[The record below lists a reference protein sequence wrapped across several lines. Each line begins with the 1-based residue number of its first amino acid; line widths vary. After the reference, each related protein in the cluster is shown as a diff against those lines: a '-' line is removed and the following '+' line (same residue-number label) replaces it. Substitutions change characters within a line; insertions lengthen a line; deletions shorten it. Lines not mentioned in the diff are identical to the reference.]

1 MKKRLYA
8 TALLALFALASTWA
22 QGRLYIYGQG
32 ELMYATDV
40 ETVDSITFKES
51 NRPEAD
57 ILDVVFRADGT
68 AEDVSPMKN
77 RVECPAKG
85 GLTTYWNNTYKRY
98 VASFSNDWGGNVSGY
113 YKVDYTNN
121 TQIQQALADGHSLEM
136 LVMGDYSG
144 TIANVEAKP
153 FSSMQSGGTGF
164 LISTTSGSRQNE
176 LTFLPNVS
184 TNGSSTWRWTTSGI
198 VPKSRTYYHVI
209 GVWNKQEKKSYIY
222 VDGEL
227 RKTIDAPGS
236 YVSPT
241 SGATWFCLG
250 GDPAN
255 ATSAQSGWSGDL
267 VLARIYD
274 KPLEPSEVAA
284 LWNEV
289 AEFQANAEPDMI
301 TDIRFLSGLAV
312 KAGGYYTIE
321 GKGFA
326 EGDKLNLIPS
336 EQADGGFTVNVETT
350 GGNGARLQLPAGL
363 TTGTYRMV
371 LVRGEKMQ
379 DLGQTSFNVVA
390 TMPRGCKVI
399 AHRGYWDIAG
409 AAQNSRRSLQNALDL
424 NIYGSETDVWIT
436 ADGCMMVNHDA
447 TFSGVRIETA
457 TAEKAQS
464 LTLSNGE
471 KMPTLKEFLEMMQ
484 ASDSPTKLIIEIK
497 THSYASRNLA
507 AADSTVNMVRS
518 MGLQDRVEYIAFS
531 LDICKRLVQNDPDA
545 RVAYLN
551 GDISPSQLHEYGI
564 TGLDYTAANY
574 RNNPSWV
581 TSAHSLGMTTNVWT
595 INSESEIIEM
605 NNMDIDYVT
614 TNNPEGAAKILRY
627 YEDAQQ

>member
-1 MKKRLYA
+1 MYS
-8 TALLALFALASTWA
+8 AS
-22 QGRLYIYGQG
+22 
-32 ELMYATDV
+32 V
-40 ETVDSITFKES
+40 ETVDSIIFKES
-51 NRPEAD
+51 SRPEAD
-57 ILDVVFRADGT
+57 ILDVVFKADGT

-98 VASFSNDWGGNVSGY
+98 VASFSNDWGGNVYGY

-121 TQIQQALADGHSLEM
+121 TQIQQALADGHSLEI

-144 TIANVEAKP
+144 TIPNVEAKP

-184 TNGSSTWRWTTSGI
+184 TSGSSTWRWTTSGI

-236 YVSPT
+236 YIHPT

-289 AEFQANAEPDMI
+289 AKFQANAEPDMI
-301 TDIRFLSGLAV
+301 TDISFLSGMAV
-312 KAGGYYTIE
+312 KAGSYYAIE

-326 EGDKLNLIPS
+326 EGDKLNLIPAVT
-336 EQADGGFTVNVETT
+336 EGNGFTVDVETT
-350 GGNGARLQLPAGL
+350 GDNGVRFQLPAEL

-371 LVRGEKMQ
+371 LVRGEKKQ
-379 DLGQTSFNVVA
+379 DLGQTSFNVVT

-436 ADGCMMVNHDA
+436 SDGCMMVNHDA
-447 TFSGVRIETA
+447 TFNGVRIETA
-457 TAEKAQS
+457 TAAKAQS

-471 KMPTLKEFLEMMQ
+471 KMPTLEEFLEMMQ

-507 AADSTVNMVRS
+507 AADSTVNMVRR

-545 RVAYLN
+545 CVAYLN

-595 INSESEIIEM
+595 INSDSEIIEM
-605 NNMDIDYVT
+605 NNMDIDFVT
-614 TNNPEGAAKILRY
+614 TNNPEGAARILRY

>member
-1 MKKRLYA
+1 
-8 TALLALFALASTWA
+8 
-22 QGRLYIYGQG
+22 
-32 ELMYATDV
+32 MYATDV

-184 TNGSSTWRWTTSGI
+184 TSGSSTWRWTTSGI

-379 DLGQTSFNVVA
+379 DLGLTSFNVVT